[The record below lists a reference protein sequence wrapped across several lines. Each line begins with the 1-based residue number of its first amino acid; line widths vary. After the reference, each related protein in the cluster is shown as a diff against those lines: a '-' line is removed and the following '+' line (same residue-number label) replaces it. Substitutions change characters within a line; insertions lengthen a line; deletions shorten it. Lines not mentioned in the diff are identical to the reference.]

1 MQFCLSIIYKRG
13 KEMDKIKSIIIAVLV
28 LISFNLSAQS
38 PNELKQ
44 KAEEEIKAED
54 AYWNAVSNMYRCI
67 IFDPINKGTY
77 IPCFCY
83 PLLAPVW
90 VHTFISLDGN
100 LRVNIFY
107 DDNGK
112 VGDIF
117 YAAIVKSYGAAK
129 FTEDTD
135 TVAPSIE
142 MKLENENLM
151 FIQDEFDPY
160 RFDIVI
166 W

>member
-1 MQFCLSIIYKRG
+1 MN
-13 KEMDKIKSIIIAVLV
+13 KIKSIIIAVLI
-28 LISFNLSAQS
+28 LIIGSFNINAQS
-38 PNELKQ
+38 IDNLRYE
-44 KAEEEIKAED
+44 AEEEIKAEE
-54 AYWNAVSNMYRCI
+54 AYWDAISNMYRCI
-67 IFDPINKGTY
+67 LLDSINKGTCT
-77 IPCFCY
+77 PCFCY
-83 PLLAPVW
+83 PLLDRVW

-129 FTEDTD
+129 LVEDIDTTE
-135 TVAPSIE
+135 PSID
-142 MKLENENLM
+142 MRLDNGNLT
-151 FIQDEFDPY
+151 FIQNVTGLY
-160 RFDIVI
+160 KFDILI